1 MKAFLL
7 TSHFLLFTLTASA
20 QPTFPKPTGFIND
33 FANVLDAGS
42 RAEFEQ
48 LVRDTQ
54 QKTSAEISFVSVKS
68 LNGMPVE
75 EYANKLFKEWGIG
88 NAKEDNGLL
97 LLIAMDS
104 HDIKIEVGYGLEGV
118 IPDGLAG
125 QIIREDITPPFK
137 NGDFAGGVRA
147 GLKHISDL
155 VVAHHVLTPE
165 ERKALVQSSSNGDP
179 PLWLILP
186 FFGIFVVIGTFTF
199 GAGLRVKL
207 GFPLLFGS
215 MFSLIPGLMSML
227 WAPRATMYIL
237 GPLGLFMLIW
247 GYRTGATSMW
257 ASIKSASGKKG
268 ESGWTFGGGSGGSSS
283 GGSSSSSSSSGGG
296 GFSGGSS
303 GGGGASGK
311 W

>member
-1 MKAFLL
+1 MTRLL
-7 TSHFLLFTLTASA
+7 LVLLLAA
-20 QPTFPKPTGFIND
+20 QTTFPKPVGFIND

-68 LNGMPVE
+68 LDGMPVE

-118 IPDGLAG
+118 IPDGQAG
-125 QIIREDITPPFK
+125 QIIRDDITPPFK

-147 GLKHISDL
+147 GLKHLTDL

-165 ERKALVQSSSNGDP
+165 EQKALAQQQSSGDMP
-179 PLWLILP
+179 PLWIILP
-186 FFGIFVVIGTFTF
+186 FFGIFVVIGSLAL
-199 GAGLRVKL
+199 GAFLYSRES
-207 GFPLLFGS
+207 FPLIFGG
-215 MFSLIPGLMSML
+215 MFAGIPGLMSL
-227 WAPRATMYIL
+227 VFGGKVALFVL
-237 GPLGLFMLIW
+237 GPLSLGMMIW
-247 GYRTGATSMW
+247 GYRLGTRNMFHGMG
-257 ASIKSASGKKG
+257 SIR
-268 ESGWTFGGGSGGSSS
+268 GGGSGGSSS
-283 GGSSSSSSSSGGG
+283 GGSGWSSSGGSSSSSSGGG